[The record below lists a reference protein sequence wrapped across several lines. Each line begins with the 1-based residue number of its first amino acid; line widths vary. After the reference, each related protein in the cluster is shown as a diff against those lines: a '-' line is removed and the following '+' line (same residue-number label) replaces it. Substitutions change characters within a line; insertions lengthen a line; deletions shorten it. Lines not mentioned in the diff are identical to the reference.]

1 MSLKEKK
8 FFDELKKIWIISDY
22 PEYIEDPHSY
32 DTFIQIVEKQLLS
45 FSKLINQY
53 ETLDFVNENKN
64 TPLMVLIEQKRFSGF
79 IEIVVDSNKKLGLEH
94 VNNDGISTFTMLLQP
109 MFLEYDDTDNNII
122 LKILKRKEPI
132 LITER
137 DIEFI
142 QSIINRFHNDNHIM
156 HKILS
161 QINIRNVQPLYDK
174 EEKSSS
180 QTSQSRV
187 FGNRDLQKQIN
198 DFLGGRKKR
207 TKMKKLQRSV
217 STKHNNKYSKKK
229 KIKHIYLPYMHI

>member
-32 DTFIQIVEKQLLS
+32 DTFIKIVEKQLLR

-64 TPLMVLIEQKRFSGF
+64 TPLMVLIEEKRFSRF
-79 IEIVVDSNKKLGLEH
+79 IEIVVDSNKKLGLER

-109 MFLEYDDTDNNII
+109 TFFEYDDTDNNII

-142 QSIINRFHNDNHIM
+142 QSIINRFNNHIM

-198 DFLGGRKKR
+198 GFFRW
-207 TKMKKLQRSV
+207 T
-217 STKHNNKYSKKK
+217 
-229 KIKHIYLPYMHI
+229 